1 LLSGIN
7 YPKKNIN
14 QNNIGKPSRP
24 EDLSSIGGCGSQGS
38 YLDGNGAEIFAPQI
52 IGDTT
57 KNTYRGMGKN
67 SSVVS
72 KMSGVET
79 RHGQSNSLGPT
90 TSTKMSAE

>member
-1 LLSGIN
+1 MLSGIN

-14 QNNIGKPSRP
+14 QIGKPSRP
-24 EDLSSIGGCGSQGS
+24 EDLSSIGGNGSQGS
-38 YLDGNGAEIFAPQI
+38 YFDGNGAEIFAPQI

-57 KNTYRGMGKN
+57 KNTYRGINKN
-67 SSVVS
+67 SSVAS

-90 TSTKMSAE
+90 TSTKMTTE